1 MFKQITKVDTS
12 NKNALGIAIISLCAI
27 MSVSQQP
34 KHFTRLYDEDG
45 NVVKETLDE
54 PFFEILTNEG
64 LSFVVKEGQYES
76 LKKDLTDFTEITK
89 VNHKGEEGK
98 ALINLESV
106 KAIVEQPKVEE
117 KDEDGNAKLDKD
129 GKPIYKPTQFA
140 ILRRDS
146 KTFYVY
152 EDEMK
157 RLAKLLNK

>member
-1 MFKQITKVDTS
+1 MFKKINKVDTS

-34 KHFTRLYDEDG
+34 NHYTRLYDEEG
-45 NVVKETLDE
+45 NVVSETLDK
-54 PFFEILTNEG
+54 PFFEISTNEG
-64 LSFVVKEGQYES
+64 LSFVIKEDQYED
-76 LKKDLTDFTEITK
+76 LKKDLTDFVEITK
-89 VNHKGEEGK
+89 VNDRDEEGK

-106 KAIVEQPKVEE
+106 KAIVEQPKVLDHVDEE
-117 KDEDGNAKLDKD
+117 
-129 GKPIYKPTQFA
+129 GKEVYKPTKFA

-152 EDEMK
+152 EDEME